1 MLLVVPVDYDNDSVA
16 TLPIIGALEVK
27 MHAQERWIETSRGP
41 VLLHRGW
48 LAEPSNNALMD
59 LPAEYHLSV
68 TYPDAAGGVLRAQAL
83 WADAK
88 LIGIQVPEG
97 SLLKTLV
104 KNLVNADAALYEY
117 TRDHE

>member
-1 MLLVVPVDYDNDSVA
+1 MLA
-16 TLPIIGALEVK
+16 GARRPAPGGGGV
-27 MHAQERWIETSRGP
+27 GP
-41 VLLHRGW
+41 PRAGRVQKRLGLNPR
-48 LAEPSNNALMD
+48 LRPRD
-59 LPAEYHLSV
+59 LRAAKV
-68 TYPDAAGGVLRAQAL
+68 TYPDADGGVLRAQAL

>member
-1 MLLVVPVDYDNDSVA
+1 
-16 TLPIIGALEVK
+16 
-27 MHAQERWIETSRGP
+27 MHAQERWIETSRGT

-68 TYPDAAGGVLRAQAL
+68 TYPDGDGGVVRAQAL
-83 WADAK
+83 WADVK
-88 LIGIQVPEG
+88 LIGVQVPEG
-97 SLLKTLV
+97 SMLKTLV

-117 TRDHE
+117 TREHD

>member
-1 MLLVVPVDYDNDSVA
+1 
-16 TLPIIGALEVK
+16 
-27 MHAQERWIETSRGP
+27 
-41 VLLHRGW
+41 
-48 LAEPSNNALMD
+48 
-59 LPAEYHLSV
+59 V
-68 TYPDAAGGVLRAQAL
+68 TYPDADGGVLRAQAL

>member
-1 MLLVVPVDYDNDSVA
+1 MDNDSVA
-16 TLPIIGALEVK
+16 TLPIIGAIEVK

-48 LAEPSNNALMD
+48 LAEPSNNALDD

-68 TYPDAAGGVLRAQAL
+68 TYPDADGGVLRAQAL

-88 LIGIQVPEG
+88 LIGNPGPGGQHC
-97 SLLKTLV
+97 S
-104 KNLVNADAALYEY
+104 
-117 TRDHE
+117 RRS